1 MSNRVDPLYL
11 KVATPRVTDSG
22 RNALPS
28 AKDLFKGL
36 SVSSQ
41 FKISLHLNRNVTGA
55 NNLDGHLT
63 RSGIF
68 DAYSSSSMSYDF
80 FASEAILPGV
90 NFDMTEQPGSY
101 QGMLEYMP
109 TRRVWPDFEVTFY
122 IDDQYNILRLFEEWV
137 NYINPLYNVD
147 GQYSGGSNA
156 QDGMV
161 DTNSYYKLRY
171 PGKYKRRISITKF
184 ERSFFNNPNA
194 SNGSANA
201 QPLLSYQLIDAF
213 PKQVT
218 AVPLSYDGS
227 TLSRVTIIF
236 GYTRYITV
244 KDNGGKTSSY
254 AGTNNTTTN
263 SKIYMPTQAIVVQSK
278 AQKRALTE
286 GAPQRKNNFPWFN
299 NSNSSDVDGEFM
311 PSNPDFRGA
320 GNNKNYIDRH
330 TDSLNGTSNAAAGL
344 PGFEGRIDDV
354 GPGTDAYAH
363 NLNRGVV
370 PGNTEYV
377 GGISEKQIYDGRM
390 SEVKAAQEA
399 QRLKNQ
405 ANTNLNNKVFEQTGI
420 PANLPSG
427 SFGISNKGRQE
438 AARNKAQ
445 KRDQERNSRRGSA
458 FK

>member
-1 MSNRVDPLYL
+1 MGSASSNRVDPLYL
-11 KVATPRVTDSG
+11 KVATPRVTDGG

-28 AKDLFKGL
+28 ARDLFKGL

-41 FKISLHLNRNVTGA
+41 FKVSLHLNRNVTGA
-55 NNLDGHLT
+55 KNLDGHLT

-68 DAYSSSSMSYDF
+68 DEYSSSSMSYDF

-137 NYINPLYNVD
+137 NYINPLYSVN

-171 PGKYKRRISITKF
+171 PGKYKRKISITKF
-184 ERSFFNNPNA
+184 ERSFFNNPN
-194 SNGSANA
+194 SSSSTGNA

-218 AVPLSYDGS
+218 AVPVSYDGS

-244 KDNGGKTSSY
+244 KNNGGKTSS
-254 AGTNNTTTN
+254 NSVIKNTVSN
-263 SKIYMPTQAIVVQSK
+263 SKVYVPTQAIVT
-278 AQKRALTE
+278 KRQPSRPLTE
-286 GAPQRKNNFPWFN
+286 GAKQRKDNIPNKWTNSSYEDMRTPEDQIPNASDTYDYPLGDYDEIQKQIENDNKLEPGWTTWSGGDIPGLDFDNLNENNKG
-299 NSNSSDVDGEFM
+299 NSSDVTPSDTYDYDIGNYDDLNKELQNDLKKNESKDDGYTTWSGGDIEF
-311 PSNPDFRGA
+311 DF
-320 GNNKNYIDRH
+320 
-330 TDSLNGTSNAAAGL
+330 
-344 PGFEGRIDDV
+344 
-354 GPGTDAYAH
+354 
-363 NLNRGVV
+363 
-370 PGNTEYV
+370 
-377 GGISEKQIYDGRM
+377 
-390 SEVKAAQEA
+390 
-399 QRLKNQ
+399 
-405 ANTNLNNKVFEQTGI
+405 
-420 PANLPSG
+420 
-427 SFGISNKGRQE
+427 
-438 AARNKAQ
+438 
-445 KRDQERNSRRGSA
+445 
-458 FK
+458 

>member
-1 MSNRVDPLYL
+1 MGSASSNRVDPLYL

-68 DAYSSSSMSYDF
+68 DDYSSSSMSYDF

-101 QGMLEYMP
+101 QGVLEYLP

-137 NYINPLYNVD
+137 NYINPLYSVD

-171 PGKYKRRISITKF
+171 PGKYKRKISITKF

-194 SNGSANA
+194 SNGSLNA

-218 AVPLSYDGS
+218 AVPVSYDGS

-244 KDNGGKTSSY
+244 KDTGGKTSSY
-254 AGTNNTTTN
+254 ASTNNTVTN
-263 SKIYMPTQAIVVQSK
+263 RKVYMPTQAIVTQSR
-278 AQKRALTE
+278 AQRALTE

-299 NSNSSDVDGEFM
+299 NNNGWDDSYNELDFDDPNNPNREGGETIIE
-311 PSNPDFRGA
+311 PGGR
-320 GNNKNYIDRH
+320 
-330 TDSLNGTSNAAAGL
+330 NGTSNAAAGL
-344 PGFEGRIDDV
+344 PGFDGRIDDV
-354 GPGTDAYAH
+354 DFQKDAYSQDV
-363 NLNRGVV
+363 NRGVV
-370 PGNTEYV
+370 SGNTE
-377 GGISEKQIYDGRM
+377 SMTEKQIF
-390 SEVKAAQEA
+390 
-399 QRLKNQ
+399 
-405 ANTNLNNKVFEQTGI
+405 NL
-420 PANLPSG
+420 
-427 SFGISNKGRQE
+427 RQE
-438 AARNKAQ
+438 AVRKEQEKKANAKAATDYLINNTNHTVDSLRAIEELGNK
-445 KRDQERNSRRGSA
+445 
-458 FK
+458 

>member
-1 MSNRVDPLYL
+1 MGSASNRVDPLYL

-68 DAYSSSSMSYDF
+68 DDYSSSSMSYDF

-122 IDDQYNILRLFEEWV
+122 VDDEYNILRLFEEWV
-137 NYINPLYNVD
+137 NYINPLYSVE

-171 PGKYKRRISITKF
+171 PGKYKRKISITKF

-194 SNGSANA
+194 SNGSLNA

-244 KDNGGKTSSY
+244 KDTGGKTSSY
-254 AGTNNTTTN
+254 MAKHYKADYNVFALVTVEDKKCIFLPNPLGINEKSYLKAG
-263 SKIYMPTQAIVVQSK
+263 
-278 AQKRALTE
+278 
-286 GAPQRKNNFPWFN
+286 GF
-299 NSNSSDVDGEFM
+299 
-311 PSNPDFRGA
+311 
-320 GNNKNYIDRH
+320 
-330 TDSLNGTSNAAAGL
+330 TDL
-344 PGFEGRIDDV
+344 I
-354 GPGTDAYAH
+354 
-363 NLNRGVV
+363 
-370 PGNTEYV
+370 
-377 GGISEKQIYDGRM
+377 I
-390 SEVKAAQEA
+390 
-399 QRLKNQ
+399 
-405 ANTNLNNKVFEQTGI
+405 
-420 PANLPSG
+420 
-427 SFGISNKGRQE
+427 
-438 AARNKAQ
+438 
-445 KRDQERNSRRGSA
+445 
-458 FK
+458 

>member
-1 MSNRVDPLYL
+1 MGSASSNRVDPLYL
-11 KVATPRVTDSG
+11 KVATPRVTDGG

-63 RSGIF
+63 RSGVF
-68 DAYSSSSMSYDF
+68 DDYSSSSMSYDF

-137 NYINPLYNVD
+137 NYINPLYSVD

-156 QDGMV
+156 QNGMV
-161 DTNSYYKLRY
+161 YTNSYYKLRY
-171 PGKYKRRISITKF
+171 PGKYKRKISITKF

-194 SNGSANA
+194 SNGSQNA

-213 PKQVT
+213 PKQIT

-244 KDNGGKTSSY
+244 KNNGGKTSSY
-254 AGTNNTTTN
+254 SNTNNIVTN
-263 SKIYMPTQAIVVQSK
+263 SKVYTPTQAIVT
-278 AQKRALTE
+278 KRPARPQTE
-286 GAPQRKNNFPWFN
+286 GAQQRGNNYPNTNTSYQDMRTPEDQIPNASDTYQFDPGNYDELMNNQIENDNKSEDDGWTTYSPSDLNDMLNFDNLNENNKGNTSDVIPSSAYDYDIGNYDDLNRELQDDLKKNESQDTW
-299 NSNSSDVDGEFM
+299 SGSSDIF
-311 PSNPDFRGA
+311 
-320 GNNKNYIDRH
+320 
-330 TDSLNGTSNAAAGL
+330 
-344 PGFEGRIDDV
+344 FE
-354 GPGTDAYAH
+354 
-363 NLNRGVV
+363 
-370 PGNTEYV
+370 
-377 GGISEKQIYDGRM
+377 
-390 SEVKAAQEA
+390 
-399 QRLKNQ
+399 
-405 ANTNLNNKVFEQTGI
+405 
-420 PANLPSG
+420 
-427 SFGISNKGRQE
+427 
-438 AARNKAQ
+438 
-445 KRDQERNSRRGSA
+445 
-458 FK
+458 

>member
-1 MSNRVDPLYL
+1 MGSASSNRVDPLYL
-11 KVATPRVTDSG
+11 KVATPRVTDGG

-68 DAYSSSSMSYDF
+68 DDYSSSSMSYDF

-101 QGMLEYMP
+101 QGVLEYLP

-137 NYINPLYNVD
+137 NYINPLYSVD

-171 PGKYKRRISITKF
+171 PGKYKRKISITKF

-194 SNGSANA
+194 SNGSQNA

-213 PKQVT
+213 PKQIT
-218 AVPLSYDGS
+218 AIPVSYDGS

-244 KDNGGKTSSY
+244 KDNGGKTSTYS
-254 AGTNNTTTN
+254 GTNNIATN
-263 SKIYMPTQAIVVQSK
+263 SKVYTPTQAIVTQAR
-278 AQKRALTE
+278 AQKRPLTE
-286 GAPQRKNNFPWFN
+286 GAPQRGNNFPWSN
-299 NSNSSDVDGEFM
+299 NNNGWDDSYNELDFDDPNNPNREGGETIIE
-311 PSNPDFRGA
+311 PGGR
-320 GNNKNYIDRH
+320 
-330 TDSLNGTSNAAAGL
+330 NGTSNAAAGL
-344 PGFEGRIDDV
+344 SGFENNIDDV
-354 GPGTDAYAH
+354 GFQKDAYSQD
-363 NLNRGVV
+363 LNRGAVT
-370 PGNTEYV
+370 GNTE
-377 GGISEKQIYDGRM
+377 SMTEKQIF
-390 SEVKAAQEA
+390 
-399 QRLKNQ
+399 
-405 ANTNLNNKVFEQTGI
+405 NL
-420 PANLPSG
+420 
-427 SFGISNKGRQE
+427 RQE
-438 AARNKAQ
+438 AVRKEQEKKAKAKAATDYLINNTNHTADSLRAINELGNK
-445 KRDQERNSRRGSA
+445 
-458 FK
+458 

>member
-1 MSNRVDPLYL
+1 MGSASSNRVDPLYL

-68 DAYSSSSMSYDF
+68 DDYSSSSMSYDF

-137 NYINPLYNVD
+137 NYINPLYSVE

-171 PGKYKRRISITKF
+171 PGKYKRKISITKF
-184 ERSFFNNPNA
+184 ERSFFNNPNSSS
-194 SNGSANA
+194 SNGNA

-218 AVPLSYDGS
+218 AVPVSYDGS

-244 KDNGGKTSSY
+244 KDTGGKTSSY
-254 AGTNNTTTN
+254 AGTNNTVTN
-263 SKIYMPTQAIVVQSK
+263 SKIYMPTQAIATQSK
-278 AQKRALTE
+278 AQRALTE
-286 GAPQRKNNFPWFN
+286 GAQQRKNNYPWESWLNNNN
-299 NSNSSDVDGEFM
+299 NSNSSDDIESDANYADENADFNDWATNRQTRLAEENMVSANQFDVNQTQAGGNTNKFN
-311 PSNPDFRGA
+311 PIKSWGNAKDAARSNLDA
-320 GNNKNYIDRH
+320 ADRAAR
-330 TDSLNGTSNAAAGL
+330 NAAD
-344 PGFEGRIDDV
+344 PTRSV
-354 GPGTDAYAH
+354 
-363 NLNRGVV
+363 
-370 PGNTEYV
+370 
-377 GGISEKQIYDGRM
+377 
-390 SEVKAAQEA
+390 
-399 QRLKNQ
+399 
-405 ANTNLNNKVFEQTGI
+405 
-420 PANLPSG
+420 PSG
-427 SFGISNKGRQE
+427 SFGISTKGRQQ

-458 FK
+458 FR

>member
-1 MSNRVDPLYL
+1 MGSASNRVDPLYL

-68 DAYSSSSMSYDF
+68 DDYSSSSMSYDF

-137 NYINPLYNVD
+137 NYINPLYNVY
-147 GQYSGGSNA
+147 GQYSGGSNT

-171 PGKYKRRISITKF
+171 PGKFKRKISITKF

-194 SNGSANA
+194 SNGSLNA

-244 KDNGGKTSSY
+244 KDNGGKTSTYS
-254 AGTNNTTTN
+254 GTNNIATN
-263 SKIYMPTQAIVVQSK
+263 SKVYMPTQAIVT
-278 AQKRALTE
+278 KRPARPQTE
-286 GAPQRKNNFPWFN
+286 GAQQRGNNFPWSN
-299 NSNSSDVDGEFM
+299 NNNGWDDSYNELDFDDPNNPNREGGETIIE
-311 PSNPDFRGA
+311 PGGR
-320 GNNKNYIDRH
+320 
-330 TDSLNGTSNAAAGL
+330 NGTSNAAAGL
-344 PGFEGRIDDV
+344 PGFEDSIDDV
-354 GPGTDAYAH
+354 GFQKDPYSQD
-363 NLNRGVV
+363 LNRGVV
-370 PGNTEYV
+370 SGNTES
-377 GGISEKQIYDGRM
+377 ISEREIFNLRQE
-390 SEVKAAQEA
+390 EVRKEQEKKANAKAAVDY
-399 QRLKNQ
+399 LIN
-405 ANTNLNNKVFEQTGI
+405 NTNHTVDSLRAIEELGNK
-420 PANLPSG
+420 
-427 SFGISNKGRQE
+427 
-438 AARNKAQ
+438 
-445 KRDQERNSRRGSA
+445 
-458 FK
+458 

>member
-1 MSNRVDPLYL
+1 MGSASNRVDPLYL

-68 DAYSSSSMSYDF
+68 DDYSSSSMSYDF

-137 NYINPLYNVD
+137 NYINPLYSVN

-171 PGKYKRRISITKF
+171 PGKYKRKISITKF
-184 ERSFFNNPNA
+184 ERSFFNNPN
-194 SNGSANA
+194 SSSSTGNA

-218 AVPLSYDGS
+218 AVPVSYDGS

-244 KDNGGKTSSY
+244 KDNGGKTSTYS
-254 AGTNNTTTN
+254 GTNNIATN
-263 SKIYMPTQAIVVQSK
+263 SKVYMPTQAIVTQSK
-278 AQKRALTE
+278 AQRALTE
-286 GAPQRKNNFPWFN
+286 GAPQRKNNYPWSNNLNDLDFDDPNSYFN
-299 NSNSSDVDGEFM
+299 GDEFRETVIGNDLPNINPEPELDRITGNPGPRTPPKLDRITGNPGPRTPPKLPRSDFNSSLNNDLQR
-311 PSNPDFRGA
+311 NPP
-320 GNNKNYIDRH
+320 K
-330 TDSLNGTSNAAAGL
+330 
-344 PGFEGRIDDV
+344 
-354 GPGTDAYAH
+354 
-363 NLNRGVV
+363 LNRTTGNPGPRTPPKV
-370 PGNTEYV
+370 P
-377 GGISEKQIYDGRM
+377 R
-390 SEVKAAQEA
+390 
-399 QRLKNQ
+399 
-405 ANTNLNNKVFEQTGI
+405 
-420 PANLPSG
+420 
-427 SFGISNKGRQE
+427 
-438 AARNKAQ
+438 
-445 KRDQERNSRRGSA
+445 
-458 FK
+458 

>member
-1 MSNRVDPLYL
+1 MGSASSNRVDPLYL

-68 DAYSSSSMSYDF
+68 DDYSSSSMSYDF

-101 QGMLEYMP
+101 QGVLEYLP

-137 NYINPLYNVD
+137 NYINPLYSVD

-171 PGKYKRRISITKF
+171 PGKYKRKISITKF

-194 SNGSANA
+194 SNGSLNA

-218 AVPLSYDGS
+218 AVPVSYDGS

-244 KDNGGKTSSY
+244 KDTGGKTSSY
-254 AGTNNTTTN
+254 ASTNNTVTN
-263 SKIYMPTQAIVVQSK
+263 RKVYMPTQAIVTQSR
-278 AQKRALTE
+278 AQRALTE

-299 NSNSSDVDGEFM
+299 NNNGWDDSYNELDFDDPNNPNREGGETIIE
-311 PSNPDFRGA
+311 PGGR
-320 GNNKNYIDRH
+320 
-330 TDSLNGTSNAAAGL
+330 NGTSNAAAGL
-344 PGFEGRIDDV
+344 PGFDGRIDDV
-354 GPGTDAYAH
+354 GFQKDAYSQDV
-363 NLNRGVV
+363 NRGVV
-370 PGNTEYV
+370 SGNTE
-377 GGISEKQIYDGRM
+377 SMTEKQIF
-390 SEVKAAQEA
+390 
-399 QRLKNQ
+399 
-405 ANTNLNNKVFEQTGI
+405 NL
-420 PANLPSG
+420 
-427 SFGISNKGRQE
+427 RQE
-438 AARNKAQ
+438 AVRKEQEKKANAKAATDYLINNTNHTVDSLRAIEELGNK
-445 KRDQERNSRRGSA
+445 
-458 FK
+458 